1 MVSCTDT
8 AKAGPQRLKETG
20 WSCNGDTALHEVVPN
35 SHNLQPAPS
44 NGYEFRAR
52 RDLKKIVF
60 VQEMINAAVER
71 AGVERQIAVRKCMSS
86 AAPQAVVDN

>member
-44 NGYEFRAR
+44 NGSFAHA
-52 RDLKKIVF
+52 KIFKETVF
-60 VQEMINAAVER
+60 VQEMIGVVVEH
-71 AGVERQIAVRKCMSS
+71 AGVERQIAGRKCMSS
-86 AAPQAVVDN
+86 VAAQAVVDN